1 MSQNDQSIVIVYD
14 GECPFCKNYMSLLRL
29 KKSGNNVIL
38 IDARTSLEN
47 YHEELKN
54 LAIDLNEGMAVK
66 LNGRWYHG
74 HEAINILA
82 LQSTQSNYF
91 NKFNSWIFKHKM
103 LCIILYPV
111 MRFFRNLTL
120 KLLGRKKIDSLNQ

>member
-1 MSQNDQSIVIVYD
+1 MSQNDQSIVIIYD
-14 GECPFCKNYMSLLRL
+14 GECPFCTNYMSLLRL
-29 KKSGNNVIL
+29 KNSGNKVIL

-54 LAIDLNEGMAVK
+54 LAIDLNDGMAVK

-91 NKFNSWIFKHKM
+91 NKFNSWIFKHKV

-120 KLLGRKKIDSLNQ
+120 NILGRKKLNPL

>member
-1 MSQNDQSIVIVYD
+1 MSQNDQSIVIIYD
-14 GECPFCKNYMSLLRL
+14 GECPFCTNYMSLLRL
-29 KKSGNNVIL
+29 KKNGNKVIL

-66 LNGRWYHG
+66 LNGSWYHG

-91 NKFNSWIFKHKM
+91 NKFNSWIFKHKV

-120 KLLGRKKIDSLNQ
+120 NILGRKKLTPLK